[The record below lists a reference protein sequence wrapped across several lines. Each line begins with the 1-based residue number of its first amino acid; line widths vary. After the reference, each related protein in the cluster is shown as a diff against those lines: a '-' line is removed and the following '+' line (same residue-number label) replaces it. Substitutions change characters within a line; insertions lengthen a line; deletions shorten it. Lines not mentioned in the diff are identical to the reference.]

1 MKKKIWLLTVKI
13 VAILIWAFMFF
24 IPDIY
29 ERIENVELVGYREI
43 EEESTATYKSLE
55 LEFSKSVLYGHVL
68 INFYDENDK
77 VVYGEIILF
86 KDSTSKYAEIEVDNE
101 NIIGSIR
108 YEIKEAYA
116 TTSTELKV
124 DKISMMLAATMFV
137 VVIAVIR
144 IDYEEKVVDG
154 KTVAVYSG
162 LINHRVKI
170 DGANIFSEKWFTLFK
185 GREVLLEVNEKTDI
199 NVMFSLMNKIDF
211 EVVDKPMEET
221 VKESKEPQEEKVEE
235 KKAAKKKTNTA
246 SKNGKKKVVSGATTK
261 AKLTV
266 KTTSKNQKAKK

>member
-1 MKKKIWLLTVKI
+1 MKKQIWLWTVKI
-13 VAILIWAFMFF
+13 AAAFLWVIALF

-29 ERIENVELVGYREI
+29 EKFENVELVGYREI
-43 EEESTATYKSLE
+43 KEESTATYKSLE
-55 LEFSKSVLYGHVL
+55 LEFSQSVLYGHVI

-124 DKISMMLAATMFV
+124 NKISMMLVVIMFV
-137 VVIAVIR
+137 VMIAVIR

-154 KTVAVYSG
+154 KTVGVYSG
-162 LINHRVKI
+162 LIKHRVKI
-170 DGANIFSEKWFTLFK
+170 DGEKVFEGKWFTLFK
-185 GREVLLEVNEKTDI
+185 GKEVLLNASENKDVK
-199 NVMFSLMNKIDF
+199 VMFSAMNKIDF
-211 EVVDKPMEET
+211 EVIDK
-221 VKESKEPQEEKVEE
+221 
-235 KKAAKKKTNTA
+235 
-246 SKNGKKKVVSGATTK
+246 
-261 AKLTV
+261 
-266 KTTSKNQKAKK
+266 